1 MNGINGLN
9 GFLLRIVTIAK
20 NTLIE
25 SLRQRVL
32 LVLLL
37 FGIVLTGASLYFTHF
52 TFIDE
57 FKFLKDIGSA
67 AISVTGL
74 LVAMIGAAQLIPAE
88 IERRTIYTVLSK
100 PVRRIEFLIGKYL
113 GLLALL
119 TLMLVIMSSLFGV
132 VMIIKETIEV
142 QAIMAQVQGG
152 VPSEG
157 QQEMIQQVK
166 DQSRD
171 PGMLQALLLIWM
183 KLALVA
189 GIAVTLST
197 MATSTVFI
205 VFSTLVVYFIGHLQA
220 TAREVWLEQGMGS
233 LFEKAVLAFVS
244 FVVPDFQSYSII
256 DEILAGNHVS
266 WSYILEISGYSV
278 CYLIVI
284 LAIGGLI
291 FQEREL

>member
-1 MNGINGLN
+1 M
-9 GFLLRIVTIAK
+9 RIVTIAK

>member
-1 MNGINGLN
+1 MNGFSGI
-9 GFLLRIVTIAK
+9 LLRIVTIAK

-37 FGIVLTGASLYFTHF
+37 FGVVLTGASLYFTHF

-100 PVRRIEFLIGKYL
+100 PVRRFEFLLGKYF
-113 GLLALL
+113 GLVALL
-119 TLMLVIMSSLFGV
+119 TIMLAIMSTMFAGV
-132 VMIIKETIEV
+132 MFIKETVEV
-142 QAIMAQVQGG
+142 QEIMVQAPNGI
-152 VPSEG
+152 PDEA
-157 QQEMIQQVK
+157 QQEMIDKVK
-166 DQSRD
+166 VQSRD
-171 PGMLQALLLIWM
+171 TGMLQALLLIWM

-205 VFSTLVVYFIGHLQA
+205 VFSTLIVYFIGHLQA
-220 TAREVWLEQGMGS
+220 TARQVWLEQGAGS
-233 LFEKAVLAFVS
+233 LFEKGVLSIVS
-244 FVVPDFQSYSII
+244 LLVPDFQSYSII
-256 DEILAGNHVS
+256 DEILAGNAVS
-266 WSYILEISGYSV
+266 WSYVFEIAGYSV
-278 CYLIVI
+278 C
-284 LAIGGLI
+284 
-291 FQEREL
+291 

>member
-1 MNGINGLN
+1 MNGISA
-9 GFLLRIVTIAK
+9 FFLRIVAIAK
-20 NTLIE
+20 NTLTE

-37 FGIVLTGASLYFTHF
+37 FGVVLTGASLYFTHF

-100 PVRRIEFLIGKYL
+100 PVRRFEFLIGKYF
-113 GLLALL
+113 GLLSLL
-119 TLMLVIMSSLFGV
+119 TIMLVIMSVMFAGVLF
-132 VMIIKETIEV
+132 IKETIEV
-142 QAIMAQVQGG
+142 QEVMIQAPNG

-157 QQEMIQQVK
+157 QLEMIAK
-166 DQSRD
+166 IKEQSRD
-171 PGMLQALLLIWM
+171 TGMLQALLLIWM

-189 GIAVTLST
+189 AIAVTLST
-197 MATSTVFI
+197 LATSTVFI

-220 TAREVWLEQGMGS
+220 TARQVWLEQGTGN
-233 LFEKAVLAFVS
+233 LFEKGVLAIVS
-244 FVVPDFQSYSII
+244 LLVPDFQSYSII
-256 DEILAGNHVS
+256 DEILAGNTVS
-266 WSYILEISGYSV
+266 WSYVLEIAGYSV
-278 CYLIVI
+278 CYGVVI
-284 LAIGGLI
+284 LVIGSLI
-291 FQEREL
+291 FKEREL

>member
-1 MNGINGLN
+1 MNGFSGI
-9 GFLLRIVTIAK
+9 LLRVATIAK

-100 PVRRIEFLIGKYL
+100 PVRRFEFLLGKYF

-119 TLMLVIMSSLFGV
+119 TIMLAIMSTMFAGV
-132 VMIIKETIEV
+132 MFIKETIEV
-142 QAIMAQVQGG
+142 QEILVQAPNGVPDEAQV
-152 VPSEG
+152 
-157 QQEMIQQVK
+157 EMIEKIQA
-166 DQSRD
+166 QSRD
-171 PGMLQALLLIWM
+171 TGMFQALLLIWM

-189 GIAVTLST
+189 GIAVSLST

-220 TAREVWLEQGMGS
+220 TAREVWLEQGTGN
-233 LFEKAVLAFVS
+233 LFEKGVLSVVS
-244 FVVPDFQSYSII
+244 LLVPDFQSYSII
-256 DEILAGNHVS
+256 DEILAGNVVS
-266 WSYILEISGYSV
+266 WSYVCEIAGYSV
-278 CYLIVI
+278 CYAAII

-291 FQEREL
+291 FKEREL

>member
-1 MNGINGLN
+1 MDSLSGI
-9 GFLLRIVTIAK
+9 LLRVGTIAY
-20 NTLIE
+20 NTLLE

-37 FGIVLTGASLYFTHF
+37 FGLVLTGASLYFTHF

-100 PVRRIEFLIGKYL
+100 PVRRFEFLLGKYF

-119 TLMLVIMSSLFGV
+119 TLMLAIMSTMFAGV
-132 VMIIKETIEV
+132 MFIKETIEV
-142 QAIMAQVQGG
+142 QEVLLQAPAGG
-152 VPSEG
+152 PDEG
-157 QQEMIQQVK
+157 QLEMIEK
-166 DQSRD
+166 IKEQSRD
-171 PGMLQALLLIWM
+171 VGMLQALLLIWM

-189 GIAVTLST
+189 AIAVTLST

-205 VFSTLVVYFIGHLQA
+205 VFSTMVMYFIGHLQA
-220 TAREVWLEQGMGS
+220 TARQVWLEQGTGS
-233 LFEKAVLAFVS
+233 LFEKAILSVVS
-244 FVVPDFQSYSII
+244 LVVPDFQSYSII
-256 DEILAGNHVS
+256 DEILAGNVVS
-266 WSYILEISGYSV
+266 WGYVLEIMGYSV
-278 CYLIVI
+278 CYAAVI

-291 FQEREL
+291 FKEREL

>member
-1 MNGINGLN
+1 MNGFSGI
-9 GFLLRIVTIAK
+9 LLRIVTIAK

-37 FGIVLTGASLYFTHF
+37 FGVVLTGASLYFTHF

-100 PVRRIEFLIGKYL
+100 PVRRFEFLLGKYF
-113 GLLALL
+113 GLVALL
-119 TLMLVIMSSLFGV
+119 TIMLAIMSTMFAGV
-132 VMIIKETIEV
+132 MFIKETVEV
-142 QAIMAQVQGG
+142 QEIMVQAPNGI
-152 VPSEG
+152 PDEA
-157 QQEMIQQVK
+157 QQEMIDKVK
-166 DQSRD
+166 VQSRD
-171 PGMLQALLLIWM
+171 TGMLQALLLIWM

-205 VFSTLVVYFIGHLQA
+205 VFSTL
-220 TAREVWLEQGMGS
+220 
-233 LFEKAVLAFVS
+233 
-244 FVVPDFQSYSII
+244 
-256 DEILAGNHVS
+256 
-266 WSYILEISGYSV
+266 
-278 CYLIVI
+278 IV
-284 LAIGGLI
+284 
-291 FQEREL
+291 

>member
-1 MNGINGLN
+1 MNGLSGIA
-9 GFLLRIVTIAK
+9 LRITTIAK

-37 FGIVLTGASLYFTHF
+37 FGLVLTGASLYFTHF

-100 PVRRIEFLIGKYL
+100 PVRRFEFLLGKYF

-119 TLMLVIMSSLFGV
+119 TIMLAIMSGMFGV
-132 VMIIKETIEV
+132 VMFIKETMEV
-142 QAIMAQVQGG
+142 QEIMLQVQNGL
-152 VPSEG
+152 PDEG
-157 QQEMIQQVK
+157 QAEMIEKIRQ
-166 DQSRD
+166 QSRD
-171 PGMLQALLLIWM
+171 AGMLQALLLIWM

-220 TAREVWLEQGMGS
+220 TARQVWLEEGTGS
-233 LFEKAVLAFVS
+233 LFEKCVLLLVS
-244 FVVPDFQSYSII
+244 LIVPDFQSYSII
-256 DEILAGNHVS
+256 DEILAGNVVH
-266 WSYILEISGYSV
+266 WSYVLEIAGYSL
-278 CYLIVI
+278 CYAAVI
-284 LAIGGLI
+284 LAMGGLI
-291 FQEREL
+291 FKEREL

>member
-1 MNGINGLN
+1 MDSLSGI
-9 GFLLRIVTIAK
+9 LLRVGTIAY
-20 NTLIE
+20 NTLLE

-37 FGIVLTGASLYFTHF
+37 FGLVLTGASLYFTHF

-100 PVRRIEFLIGKYL
+100 PVRRFEFLLGKYF

-119 TLMLVIMSSLFGV
+119 TLMLAIMSTMFAGV
-132 VMIIKETIEV
+132 MFIKETIEV
-142 QAIMAQVQGG
+142 QEVLLQAPAGG
-152 VPSEG
+152 PDEG
-157 QQEMIQQVK
+157 QLEMIEQIK
-166 DQSRD
+166 EQSRD
-171 PGMLQALLLIWM
+171 VGMLQALLLIWM

-189 GIAVTLST
+189 AIAVTLST

-205 VFSTLVVYFIGHLQA
+205 VFSTMVMYFIGHLQA
-220 TAREVWLEQGMGS
+220 TARQVWLEQGTGS
-233 LFEKAVLAFVS
+233 LFEKAILSVVS
-244 FVVPDFQSYSII
+244 LVVPDFQSYSII
-256 DEILAGNHVS
+256 DEILAGNVVS
-266 WSYILEISGYSV
+266 WGYVLEIMGYSV
-278 CYLIVI
+278 CYAAVI

-291 FQEREL
+291 FKEREL